1 MRFTSS
7 LAALSLAM
15 SASATVHGE
24 GDEGTIMGPVA
35 FLWPD
40 DRPWGAA
47 YDNEGPCGSAS
58 SVTNRSQFPLSM
70 SNIIPEI
77 KSNGAWVSQYRL

>member
-1 MRFTSS
+1 MQYSSLRFT
-7 LAALSLAM
+7 AALAWLSTAVLA
-15 SASATVHGE
+15 TTHGE

-47 YDNEGPCGSAS
+47 YDNSGPCGSS
-58 SVTNRSQFPLSM
+58 SGVSNRTTYPLC
-70 SNIIPEI
+70 
-77 KSNGAWVSQYRL
+77 K